1 MSKNDV
7 RTGVDFE
14 AEKLRREKVAKRLSR
29 IARYSLLG
37 GIAFAVLAIWHP
49 SNYTP
54 GTAANCS
61 EQNWTCTGGTAGT
74 GSVLDVLAEIALF
87 SLLALGSLTTAL
99 ILWLSAAGK
108 RRSLRSLE
116 VKLRTSTQVHDEQNV
131 SGGLR

>member
-1 MSKNDV
+1 MSKNDGQAV
-7 RTGVDFE
+7 VDFE
-14 AEKLRREKVAKRLSR
+14 AERLRLEGVAKRLSL
-29 IARYSLLG
+29 IALYSLLG
-37 GIAFAVLAIWHP
+37 AIAFAVLAIWHP

-54 GTAANCS
+54 GTMPNCS
-61 EQNWTCTGGTAGT
+61 EQNWICSGGTAGT

-116 VKLRTSTQVHDEQNV
+116 LKLLSSTPAHDDQNA